1 MHLLHGAKK
10 HKKKGYQC
18 FSFCS
23 QFQASLSPFHH
34 AENEILSYLDT
45 KIVYFG
51 HLSAELLPFPFYRQ
65 FAIFLLIYFGQGCMD
80 YKGPYTL
87 GQNI

>member
-65 FAIFLLIYFGQGCMD
+65 FAIFYSYILAKGTIRVHTPLAKIYE
-80 YKGPYTL
+80 
-87 GQNI
+87 